1 MDGESRRIL
10 LGGFMKKI
18 AKSVVVIALALTGAL
33 SQAHPGAYG
42 HGGYGHGQGHGG
54 GWSRGS
60 WVAPAL
66 AAGLIGGALYAGSH
80 PIYGPT
86 YINPPIIV
94 NPAPTYMNGAPGTV
108 APVAYYC
115 SAYQQYYPQ
124 VGSCPVPW
132 QIVN

>member
-1 MDGESRRIL
+1 
-10 LGGFMKKI
+10 MKKI
-18 AKSVVVIALALTGAL
+18 AKSVVVIAFALMGVL
-33 SQAHPGAYG
+33 SQAHQSGYGRGHG
-42 HGGYGHGQGHGG
+42 HGGGG
-54 GWSRGS
+54 GWSRGG

-66 AAGLIGGALYAGSH
+66 AAGLIGGAIYAGSH

-86 YINPPIIV
+86 YVNPPIIF